1 MVGKGAQAFKNVP
14 VKQKADGSKNEKYLQ
29 ETTSVHVFYGSNC
42 KLEKAIQGKGLF
54 NKNQKKAPLLQER
67 GWGEVNND
75 DNYHYRSDDRYDCH
89 TDYRNDYACQN
100 HACAFRVHDTLLRN
114 LTWLLM

>member
-14 VKQKADGSKNEKYLQ
+14 VKQKADSSKNEKYLQ

-54 NKNQKKAPLLQER
+54 DKNQKKAPLLRRGAGER
-67 GWGEVNND
+67 ALLIMMIIIIIVAMIITIVIPIIVTITPVRIMPVHSAFTIP
-75 DNYHYRSDDRYDCH
+75 Y
-89 TDYRNDYACQN
+89 YA
-100 HACAFRVHDTLLRN
+100 T
-114 LTWLLM
+114 